1 MFLGLSQ
8 PTWADSNNE
17 DRFPTSTP
25 PLNDIQVENR
35 VPVPMRDGTI
45 LYADIFRPVKE
56 GRYPVLVCRTPYGVE
71 GRSEPAFFSKRG
83 YVFLIQDVR
92 GRYESEGRW
101 DPFRNEA
108 NDGYDT
114 VEWAAKQPWS
124 NGKVGMQGKSYL
136 GLVQWQAA
144 KARPPHLITI
154 FPDVASVSPYH
165 SFVTLNGAWRLSFNF
180 GWGAVR
186 QESRIGQNATLH
198 KKGGGSQNLSYDQVI
213 WHLPLLDMQR
223 LLGRQ
228 AQFYTEWIQH
238 PDYDDY
244 WKALDVTEHFSKI
257 TIPVHTLGGWFDIF
271 TQGTV
276 DGYLGM
282 SQTGGS
288 LKARQGSQ
296 MTIGPWGHGPAR
308 TFGDLDFGD
317 TAMVDTMAIQLQWF
331 NYWLKDLPGPD
342 NELAARIFVMGENK
356 WRFETKYPL
365 TNTEYR
371 KLYLHS
377 KGGANSARGNGKL
390 SWNTP
395 NSNSKPDHYR
405 YDPNNPVKS
414 LGGNNCCGVPT
425 RAGPVNQ
432 QSIEQRHDVL
442 VYTSD
447 FLQEPLEVT
456 GPIKLKLYASSSSVE
471 TDFVAKLIDVYPDGK
486 AINVAEGLL
495 RTRYRKSLDQPKKL
509 DPGKIYELMIDL
521 VDTSNLFLKGHRIR
535 LDVTS
540 SHFPQF
546 NRNLNTGE
554 AFGLHQKPQA
564 ANQTIYHSNTYPS
577 HFILP
582 VIPSD

>member
-1 MFLGLSQ
+1 MFLGLCL
-8 PTWADSNNE
+8 PTWADSNNG
-17 DRFPTSTP
+17 DRFPDFTP

-92 GRYESEGRW
+92 GRYESEGSW

-144 KARPPHLITI
+144 KARPPHLMTI

-165 SFVTLNGAWRLSFNF
+165 EFVTLNGAWRLSFNF

-186 QESRIGQNATLH
+186 QESRIGQNTVLH

-244 WKALDVTEHFSKI
+244 WKTLNISEHFSKI
-257 TIPVHTLGGWFDIF
+257 TIPVHTFGGWFDIML
-271 TQGTV
+271 QGTV

-296 MTIGPWGHGPAR
+296 MTIGPWGHGPTR
-308 TFGDLDFGD
+308 SFGDLAFGD

-331 NYWLKDLPGPD
+331 NYWLKDLPGLD
-342 NELAARIFVMGENK
+342 NKLAARIFVMGENK

-425 RAGPVNQ
+425 RAGPVDQ

-447 FLQEPLEVT
+447 FLQESLEVT
-456 GPIKLKLYASSSSVE
+456 GPIKLKLYASSSSTE
-471 TDFVAKLIDVYPDGK
+471 TDFVAKLIDVYPDGT

-495 RTRYRKSLDQPKKL
+495 RTRYRKSLDQPKTL

-582 VIPSD
+582 IIPSD

>member
-1 MFLGLSQ
+1 MFLGLCL
-8 PTWADSNNE
+8 PTWADSNNG
-17 DRFPTSTP
+17 DRFPDFTP

-92 GRYESEGRW
+92 GRYESEGSW

-144 KARPPHLITI
+144 KARPPHLLTI
-154 FPDVASVSPYH
+154 FPDVASVNPYH
-165 SFVTLNGAWRLSFNF
+165 DFVTLNGAWRLSFNF

-186 QESRIGQNATLH
+186 QESRIGQNTVLH

-244 WKALDVTEHFSKI
+244 WKALDVTKHFSKV
-257 TIPVHTLGGWFDIF
+257 TIPVHTFGGWFDIF

-296 MTIGPWGHGPAR
+296 MTIGPWGHGPTR
-308 TFGDLDFGD
+308 SFGDLAFGD

-331 NYWLKDLPGPD
+331 NYWLKDLPGLD
-342 NELAARIFVMGENK
+342 NKLAARIFVMGENK

-425 RAGPVNQ
+425 RAGPVDQ

-447 FLQEPLEVT
+447 FLQESLEVT
-456 GPIKLKLYASSSSVE
+456 GPIKLKLYASSSSTE
-471 TDFVAKLIDVYPDGK
+471 TDFVAKLIDVYPDGT

-495 RTRYRKSLDQPKKL
+495 RTRYRKSLDQPKTL

-582 VIPSD
+582 IIPSD